1 MGASEMNID
10 ADGGSIDI
18 DATTTITVGGTN
30 STGVTIGKSDTTVTI
45 PGSLDVNGTLTT
57 IDTTNLK
64 VADRFILLASGSSSG
79 DGGIVVET
87 NGAGSGTSLG
97 YDDSASRWALS
108 KQDDT
113 SQSAT
118 AISPRQYVVS
128 VSGSGADPSGNPS
141 DFGSAAGDRI
151 GMMHVNTTSGEI
163 FIFS

>member
-1 MGASEMNID
+1 M
-10 ADGGSIDI
+10 
-18 DATTTITVGGTN
+18 DATSTITIGGTN
-30 STGVTIGKSDTTVTI
+30 ATGVTIGKSDTTVTI

-64 VADRFILLASGSSSG
+64 VADRFILMASGSSAG

-87 NGAGSGTSLG
+87 NGAGGGTALG

-113 SQSAT
+113 SHDST
-118 AISPRQYVVS
+118 TITPRQYVVS
-128 VSGSGADPSGNPS
+128 VSGSAADASGNPS

-151 GMMHVNTTSGEI
+151 GMMHVNTSTGDI